1 MIGPEFLS
9 TFQLKPIETILDWE
23 NARRWKVYFES
34 EIYRRRRIESTAVAS
49 EDSSTSE
56 DSSKSEVSS
65 PSNDSFTT
73 DFTSISEDSST
84 SVVQTTSEDSTT
96 TQSPASVNLNAPE
109 NLIDTAEDSY
119 PNDSANSAANQNLM
133 DTENLIDN
141 DSPCEA
147 DNLLDNENP
156 TDADDFDDTED
167 YSSAG
172 MRRRRYSDVQLPQT
186 LTMELTLNEVVHIL
200 DVMTNHFDRNHW
212 SMVEGDL
219 MKEIRF
225 RMRRQGFRNR
235 DLVEEIGS
243 KGYVSDILNRRK
255 PLTLRTARIFR
266 DFFDIP
272 AEWLLNDCWDGEVPD
287 CGGAAEIVD
296 SRNRY

>member
-34 EIYRRRRIESTAVAS
+34 EIYRRRRLEST
-49 EDSSTSE
+49 
-56 DSSKSEVSS
+56 
-65 PSNDSFTT
+65 N
-73 DFTSISEDSST
+73 
-84 SVVQTTSEDSTT
+84 
-96 TQSPASVNLNAPE
+96 
-109 NLIDTAEDSY
+109 
-119 PNDSANSAANQNLM
+119 
-133 DTENLIDN
+133 ENLIDN

-147 DNLLDNENP
+147 DDLLDNENSRE
-156 TDADDFDDTED
+156 ADDLEDTEE

-172 MRRRRYSDVQLPQT
+172 KRRRRYSDVPLPET

>member
-1 MIGPEFLS
+1 MRDSHFGDGEFCNMIGPEFLS

-34 EIYRRRRIESTAVAS
+34 EIYRRRRLEST
-49 EDSSTSE
+49 
-56 DSSKSEVSS
+56 
-65 PSNDSFTT
+65 N
-73 DFTSISEDSST
+73 
-84 SVVQTTSEDSTT
+84 
-96 TQSPASVNLNAPE
+96 
-109 NLIDTAEDSY
+109 
-119 PNDSANSAANQNLM
+119 
-133 DTENLIDN
+133 ENLIDN

-147 DNLLDNENP
+147 DDLLDNENSRE
-156 TDADDFDDTED
+156 ADDLEDTEE

-172 MRRRRYSDVQLPQT
+172 KRRRRYSDVPLPET

>member
-34 EIYRRRRIESTAVAS
+34 EIYRRRCLESTAVAS
-49 EDSSTSE
+49 EDSSPSE
-56 DSSKSEVSS
+56 DSSKS
-65 PSNDSFTT
+65 D
-73 DFTSISEDSST
+73 
-84 SVVQTTSEDSTT
+84 
-96 TQSPASVNLNAPE
+96 
-109 NLIDTAEDSY
+109 
-119 PNDSANSAANQNLM
+119 
-133 DTENLIDN
+133 
-141 DSPCEA
+141 DSP
-147 DNLLDNENP
+147 
-156 TDADDFDDTED
+156 
-167 YSSAG
+167 SAG

>member
-34 EIYRRRRIESTAVAS
+34 EIYRRRCLESMAVAS

-56 DSSKSEVSS
+56 DS
-65 PSNDSFTT
+65 P
-73 DFTSISEDSST
+73 
-84 SVVQTTSEDSTT
+84 
-96 TQSPASVNLNAPE
+96 
-109 NLIDTAEDSY
+109 
-119 PNDSANSAANQNLM
+119 
-133 DTENLIDN
+133 
-141 DSPCEA
+141 
-147 DNLLDNENP
+147 
-156 TDADDFDDTED
+156 
-167 YSSAG
+167 SAG
-172 MRRRRYSDVQLPQT
+172 MRRRRYSDVQLPET

-287 CGGAAEIVD
+287 
-296 SRNRY
+296 

>member
-1 MIGPEFLS
+1 MIGPDFLS

-34 EIYRRRRIESTAVAS
+34 EIYRRRCLESTVVAS
-49 EDSSTSE
+49 EDSSQSE
-56 DSSKSEVSS
+56 DSSKS
-65 PSNDSFTT
+65 D
-73 DFTSISEDSST
+73 
-84 SVVQTTSEDSTT
+84 
-96 TQSPASVNLNAPE
+96 
-109 NLIDTAEDSY
+109 
-119 PNDSANSAANQNLM
+119 
-133 DTENLIDN
+133 
-141 DSPCEA
+141 DSP
-147 DNLLDNENP
+147 
-156 TDADDFDDTED
+156 
-167 YSSAG
+167 SAG
-172 MRRRRYSDVQLPQT
+172 MRRRRYSDVPLPET

-200 DVMTNHFDRNHW
+200 EVMTNHFDRNHW

-272 AEWLLNDCWDGEVPD
+272 AEWLLGDYLDCEVPD
-287 CGGAAEIVD
+287 
-296 SRNRY
+296 

>member
-34 EIYRRRRIESTAVAS
+34 EIYRRRCLESTAVAS
-49 EDSSTSE
+49 EDSSPSE
-56 DSSKSEVSS
+56 DS
-65 PSNDSFTT
+65 P
-73 DFTSISEDSST
+73 
-84 SVVQTTSEDSTT
+84 
-96 TQSPASVNLNAPE
+96 
-109 NLIDTAEDSY
+109 
-119 PNDSANSAANQNLM
+119 
-133 DTENLIDN
+133 
-141 DSPCEA
+141 
-147 DNLLDNENP
+147 
-156 TDADDFDDTED
+156 
-167 YSSAG
+167 SAG
-172 MRRRRYSDVQLPQT
+172 IRRRRYSEVQLPET

-296 SRNRY
+296 SRNRYLQQIQTDQ

>member
-34 EIYRRRRIESTAVAS
+34 EIYRRRRLESTVVAS
-49 EDSSTSE
+49 AETP
-56 DSSKSEVSS
+56 KSDVSS
-65 PSNDSFTT
+65 PS
-73 DFTSISEDSST
+73 DFTSPSEDSST
-84 SVVQTTSEDSTT
+84 SVVQTLSEDSTT
-96 TQSPASVNLNAPE
+96 TNSPVPVNLSAPE
-109 NLIDTAEDSY
+109 NLIDT
-119 PNDSANSAANQNLM
+119 
-133 DTENLIDN
+133 
-141 DSPCEA
+141 DSPDEA
-147 DNLLDNENP
+147 DDL
-156 TDADDFDDTED
+156 DDTED

-172 MRRRRYSDVQLPQT
+172 IRRRRYSEVQLPET

-287 CGGAAEIVD
+287 CGAAEIVD

>member
-34 EIYRRRRIESTAVAS
+34 EIYRRRCLESTAVAS
-49 EDSSTSE
+49 EDSS
-56 DSSKSEVSS
+56 
-65 PSNDSFTT
+65 P
-73 DFTSISEDSST
+73 SEDSST
-84 SVVQTTSEDSTT
+84 SVDQTTSEDSTT
-96 TQSPASVNLNAPE
+96 IDSE
-109 NLIDTAEDSY
+109 NS
-119 PNDSANSAANQNLM
+119 SATQNLM
-133 DTENLIDN
+133 DTENLLDT
-141 DSPCEA
+141 DSP
-147 DNLLDNENP
+147 NE
-156 TDADDFDDTED
+156 ADDFDDTEE

-172 MRRRRYSDVQLPQT
+172 KRRRRYSDVQLPQT

-287 CGGAAEIVD
+287 
-296 SRNRY
+296 

>member
-9 TFQLKPIETILDWE
+9 IFQLKPIETILDWE

-34 EIYRRRRIESTAVAS
+34 EIYRRRCLESTAVAS
-49 EDSSTSE
+49 EDSSTSV
-56 DSSKSEVSS
+56 DSLKSDVSS
-65 PSNDSFTT
+65 PSHDSSTT
-73 DFTSISEDSST
+73 DFSSTSEDST
-84 SVVQTTSEDSTT
+84 TFVDQTTSEDSTT
-96 TQSPASVNLNAPE
+96 TNSPAPVNLSAPE
-109 NLIDTAEDSY
+109 NLIDTAEDSN
-119 PNDSANSAANQNLM
+119 PNDSANPSANQNLM

-141 DSPCEA
+141 DSPVEA
-147 DNLLDNENP
+147 DDLLDYENP
-156 TDADDFDDTED
+156 TEADDLDDTED

-172 MRRRRYSDVQLPQT
+172 MRRRRYSDVPLPET

-200 DVMTNHFDRNHW
+200 DVMTNYFDRNHW

>member
-34 EIYRRRRIESTAVAS
+34 EIYRRRRLESTVVAS
-49 EDSSTSE
+49 EDSSQSE
-56 DSSKSEVSS
+56 DSSKS
-65 PSNDSFTT
+65 D
-73 DFTSISEDSST
+73 
-84 SVVQTTSEDSTT
+84 
-96 TQSPASVNLNAPE
+96 
-109 NLIDTAEDSY
+109 
-119 PNDSANSAANQNLM
+119 
-133 DTENLIDN
+133 
-141 DSPCEA
+141 DSP
-147 DNLLDNENP
+147 
-156 TDADDFDDTED
+156 
-167 YSSAG
+167 SAG
-172 MRRRRYSDVQLPQT
+172 MRRRRYSDVQLPET

>member
-34 EIYRRRRIESTAVAS
+34 EIYRRRRLEST
-49 EDSSTSE
+49 
-56 DSSKSEVSS
+56 
-65 PSNDSFTT
+65 N
-73 DFTSISEDSST
+73 
-84 SVVQTTSEDSTT
+84 
-96 TQSPASVNLNAPE
+96 
-109 NLIDTAEDSY
+109 
-119 PNDSANSAANQNLM
+119 
-133 DTENLIDN
+133 ENLIDN

-147 DNLLDNENP
+147 DDLLDNENSRE
-156 TDADDFDDTED
+156 ADDLEDTEE

-172 MRRRRYSDVQLPQT
+172 KRRRRYSDVPLPET

-287 CGGAAEIVD
+287 CGAAEIVD

>member
-34 EIYRRRRIESTAVAS
+34 EIYRRRCLESTAVAS
-49 EDSSTSE
+49 EDSSPSE
-56 DSSKSEVSS
+56 DS
-65 PSNDSFTT
+65 TT
-73 DFTSISEDSST
+73 FVD
-84 SVVQTTSEDSTT
+84 QTTSEDSTT
-96 TQSPASVNLNAPE
+96 TNSPAPGNLV
-109 NLIDTAEDSY
+109 
-119 PNDSANSAANQNLM
+119 
-133 DTENLIDN
+133 DN
-141 DSPCEA
+141 DGLSEA
-147 DNLLDNENP
+147 DDL
-156 TDADDFDDTED
+156 DDTED

-172 MRRRRYSDVQLPQT
+172 MRRRRYSDVQLPET

>member
-34 EIYRRRRIESTAVAS
+34 EIYRRRCLESTAVAS
-49 EDSSTSE
+49 EDSSPSE
-56 DSSKSEVSS
+56 DSSKS
-65 PSNDSFTT
+65 D
-73 DFTSISEDSST
+73 
-84 SVVQTTSEDSTT
+84 
-96 TQSPASVNLNAPE
+96 
-109 NLIDTAEDSY
+109 
-119 PNDSANSAANQNLM
+119 
-133 DTENLIDN
+133 
-141 DSPCEA
+141 DSP
-147 DNLLDNENP
+147 
-156 TDADDFDDTED
+156 
-167 YSSAG
+167 SAG
-172 MRRRRYSDVQLPQT
+172 MRRRRYSDVQLPET

>member
-34 EIYRRRRIESTAVAS
+34 EIYRRRCLESTAVAS
-49 EDSSTSE
+49 EDSPMSE
-56 DSSKSEVSS
+56 DSS
-65 PSNDSFTT
+65 PS
-73 DFTSISEDSST
+73 DFTSPSED
-84 SVVQTTSEDSTT
+84 QTLSEDSTT
-96 TQSPASVNLNAPE
+96 TNSPAPVNLSAPE
-109 NLIDTAEDSY
+109 NLIDTAEDSN
-119 PNDSANSAANQNLM
+119 PNDSANSSAIQNLM
-133 DTENLIDN
+133 DMENLIDN
-141 DSPCEA
+141 YSHCEA
-147 DNLLDNENP
+147 DDLLDNENH
-156 TDADDFDDTED
+156 TEADDLDDTED

-172 MRRRRYSDVQLPQT
+172 MRRRRYSDVQLPET

-272 AEWLLNDCWDGEVPD
+272 AEWLLGDYLDCEVPD
-287 CGGAAEIVD
+287 
-296 SRNRY
+296 

>member
-1 MIGPEFLS
+1 M
-9 TFQLKPIETILDWE
+9 D
-23 NARRWKVYFES
+23 
-34 EIYRRRRIESTAVAS
+34 
-49 EDSSTSE
+49 
-56 DSSKSEVSS
+56 
-65 PSNDSFTT
+65 
-73 DFTSISEDSST
+73 
-84 SVVQTTSEDSTT
+84 
-96 TQSPASVNLNAPE
+96 
-109 NLIDTAEDSY
+109 AE
-119 PNDSANSAANQNLM
+119 
-133 DTENLIDN
+133 
-141 DSPCEA
+141 
-147 DNLLDNENP
+147 NLLDTDNP
-156 TDADDFDDTED
+156 SEADDFDDTED

-172 MRRRRYSDVQLPQT
+172 KRRRRYSDVQLPET

-200 DVMTNHFDRNHW
+200 DVMDNHFDRNHW
-212 SMVEGDL
+212 SMVAGDL
-219 MKEIRF
+219 MKEIRL

-272 AEWLLNDCWDGEVPD
+272 AEWLLSDYLYCEVPD

>member
-34 EIYRRRRIESTAVAS
+34 EIYRRRRLEST
-49 EDSSTSE
+49 
-56 DSSKSEVSS
+56 
-65 PSNDSFTT
+65 N
-73 DFTSISEDSST
+73 
-84 SVVQTTSEDSTT
+84 
-96 TQSPASVNLNAPE
+96 
-109 NLIDTAEDSY
+109 
-119 PNDSANSAANQNLM
+119 
-133 DTENLIDN
+133 ENLIDN

-147 DNLLDNENP
+147 DDLLDNENP
-156 TDADDFDDTED
+156 TEADDLDDTED
-167 YSSAG
+167 SSSAG
-172 MRRRRYSDVQLPQT
+172 MRRRRYSDVQLPET

-287 CGGAAEIVD
+287 CGAAEIVD

>member
-1 MIGPEFLS
+1 MRDSHFGDGEFCDMIGPEFLS
-9 TFQLKPIETILDWE
+9 TFQLKPIETILDYE
-23 NARRWKVYFES
+23 NACRWKVYFES
-34 EIYRRRRIESTAVAS
+34 EIYRRRLESTA
-49 EDSSTSE
+49 D
-56 DSSKSEVSS
+56 
-65 PSNDSFTT
+65 
-73 DFTSISEDSST
+73 
-84 SVVQTTSEDSTT
+84 
-96 TQSPASVNLNAPE
+96 
-109 NLIDTAEDSY
+109 DSY

-147 DNLLDNENP
+147 ENLIDNENP
-156 TDADDFDDTED
+156 TDADDLDDTED

-172 MRRRRYSDVQLPQT
+172 MRRRRYSDVPLPET

-272 AEWLLNDCWDGEVPD
+272 AEWLLGDYLDCEVPD
-287 CGGAAEIVD
+287 
-296 SRNRY
+296 

>member
-34 EIYRRRRIESTAVAS
+34 EIYRRRRLEST
-49 EDSSTSE
+49 
-56 DSSKSEVSS
+56 
-65 PSNDSFTT
+65 N
-73 DFTSISEDSST
+73 
-84 SVVQTTSEDSTT
+84 
-96 TQSPASVNLNAPE
+96 
-109 NLIDTAEDSY
+109 
-119 PNDSANSAANQNLM
+119 
-133 DTENLIDN
+133 ENLIDN

-147 DNLLDNENP
+147 DDLLDNENSRE
-156 TDADDFDDTED
+156 ADDLEDTEE

-172 MRRRRYSDVQLPQT
+172 KRRRRYSDVPLPET

-287 CGGAAEIVD
+287 
-296 SRNRY
+296 

>member
-1 MIGPEFLS
+1 LRDSHFGDGEFCNMIGPEFLS

-34 EIYRRRRIESTAVAS
+34 EIYRRRRLESTVVAS
-49 EDSSTSE
+49 AETP
-56 DSSKSEVSS
+56 KSDVSS
-65 PSNDSFTT
+65 PS
-73 DFTSISEDSST
+73 DFTSPSEDSST
-84 SVVQTTSEDSTT
+84 SVVQTLSEDSTT
-96 TQSPASVNLNAPE
+96 TNSPVPVNLSAPE
-109 NLIDTAEDSY
+109 NLIDT
-119 PNDSANSAANQNLM
+119 
-133 DTENLIDN
+133 
-141 DSPCEA
+141 DSPDEA
-147 DNLLDNENP
+147 DDL
-156 TDADDFDDTED
+156 DDTED

-172 MRRRRYSDVQLPQT
+172 IRRRRYSEVQLPET

-287 CGGAAEIVD
+287 
-296 SRNRY
+296 

>member
-34 EIYRRRRIESTAVAS
+34 EIYRRRCLESTAVAS
-49 EDSSTSE
+49 EDSPMSE
-56 DSSKSEVSS
+56 DSYKSDVSS
-65 PSNDSFTT
+65 LSNDSFAT
-73 DFTSISEDSST
+73 DFTSPSEDPTT
-84 SVVQTTSEDSTT
+84 SVDQTTYEDSTT
-96 TQSPASVNLNAPE
+96 TNSPVPVNLSAPE
-109 NLIDTAEDSY
+109 NLIDT
-119 PNDSANSAANQNLM
+119 
-133 DTENLIDN
+133 
-141 DSPCEA
+141 DSPDEA
-147 DNLLDNENP
+147 DDL
-156 TDADDFDDTED
+156 DDTED

-172 MRRRRYSDVQLPQT
+172 IRRRRYSEVQLPET

-272 AEWLLNDCWDGEVPD
+272 AEWLLGDYLDCEVPD
-287 CGGAAEIVD
+287 
-296 SRNRY
+296 

>member
-34 EIYRRRRIESTAVAS
+34 EIYRRRRLESTAVAS
-49 EDSSTSE
+49 EDSS
-56 DSSKSEVSS
+56 
-65 PSNDSFTT
+65 PS
-73 DFTSISEDSST
+73 DFTSPSEDPTT
-84 SVVQTTSEDSTT
+84 SVDQTPSENSTT
-96 TQSPASVNLNAPE
+96 TNSRVPVNLSAPE
-109 NLIDTAEDSY
+109 NLIDTY
-119 PNDSANSAANQNLM
+119 
-133 DTENLIDN
+133 
-141 DSPCEA
+141 SPDEA
-147 DNLLDNENP
+147 DDL
-156 TDADDFDDTED
+156 DDTED

-172 MRRRRYSDVQLPQT
+172 MRRRRYSDVQLPDT

-272 AEWLLNDCWDGEVPD
+272 AEWLLGDYLDCEVPD
-287 CGGAAEIVD
+287 
-296 SRNRY
+296 

>member
-34 EIYRRRRIESTAVAS
+34 EIYRRRCLESTAVAS
-49 EDSSTSE
+49 EDSSPSE
-56 DSSKSEVSS
+56 DS
-65 PSNDSFTT
+65 TT
-73 DFTSISEDSST
+73 FVD
-84 SVVQTTSEDSTT
+84 QTTSEDSTT
-96 TQSPASVNLNAPE
+96 TNSPAPGNLV
-109 NLIDTAEDSY
+109 
-119 PNDSANSAANQNLM
+119 
-133 DTENLIDN
+133 DN
-141 DSPCEA
+141 DGLSEA
-147 DNLLDNENP
+147 DDL
-156 TDADDFDDTED
+156 DDTED

-172 MRRRRYSDVQLPQT
+172 MRRRRYSDVQLPET

-225 RMRRQGFRNR
+225 RMRRQGFRTR

-272 AEWLLNDCWDGEVPD
+272 AEWLLNDCWDGEIPD
-287 CGGAAEIVD
+287 CGGATEIVD

>member
-34 EIYRRRRIESTAVAS
+34 EIYRRRRLESTAVAS
-49 EDSSTSE
+49 EDFSLTE

-65 PSNDSFTT
+65 PANDSFTT
-73 DFTSISEDSST
+73 DFTSTSEDSSP
-84 SVVQTTSEDSTT
+84 SVDQTTSEDSTT
-96 TQSPASVNLNAPE
+96 TQSPASDNLSAPE
-109 NLIDTAEDSY
+109 NLIDT
-119 PNDSANSAANQNLM
+119 
-133 DTENLIDN
+133 
-141 DSPCEA
+141 DSPDEA
-147 DNLLDNENP
+147 DDPDN
-156 TDADDFDDTED
+156 TED
-167 YSSAG
+167 YSSDG
-172 MRRRRYSDVQLPQT
+172 MRRRRYSEVKLPDT

-200 DVMTNHFDRNHW
+200 EVMTNHFDRNHW

-287 CGGAAEIVD
+287 
-296 SRNRY
+296 

>member
-23 NARRWKVYFES
+23 NARRWKVCFES
-34 EIYRRRRIESTAVAS
+34 EIYRRRCLESTAVAS
-49 EDSSTSE
+49 EDSSPSE
-56 DSSKSEVSS
+56 DSSKS
-65 PSNDSFTT
+65 D
-73 DFTSISEDSST
+73 
-84 SVVQTTSEDSTT
+84 
-96 TQSPASVNLNAPE
+96 
-109 NLIDTAEDSY
+109 
-119 PNDSANSAANQNLM
+119 
-133 DTENLIDN
+133 
-141 DSPCEA
+141 DSP
-147 DNLLDNENP
+147 
-156 TDADDFDDTED
+156 
-167 YSSAG
+167 SAG
-172 MRRRRYSDVQLPQT
+172 MRRRRYSDVQLPHT

-272 AEWLLNDCWDGEVPD
+272 AEWLLGDYLDCEVPD

>member
-1 MIGPEFLS
+1 LRDSRFIDGEFCDMIGPEFLS

-34 EIYRRRRIESTAVAS
+34 EIYRRRRLESTAVAS
-49 EDSSTSE
+49 EDSS
-56 DSSKSEVSS
+56 
-65 PSNDSFTT
+65 PS
-73 DFTSISEDSST
+73 DFTSPSEDPTT
-84 SVVQTTSEDSTT
+84 SVDQTPSENSTT
-96 TQSPASVNLNAPE
+96 TNSRVPVNLSAPE
-109 NLIDTAEDSY
+109 NLIDTY
-119 PNDSANSAANQNLM
+119 
-133 DTENLIDN
+133 
-141 DSPCEA
+141 SPDEA
-147 DNLLDNENP
+147 DDL
-156 TDADDFDDTED
+156 DDTED

-172 MRRRRYSDVQLPQT
+172 MRRRRYSDVQLPDT

-272 AEWLLNDCWDGEVPD
+272 AEWLLGDYLDCEVPD
-287 CGGAAEIVD
+287 
-296 SRNRY
+296 

>member
-34 EIYRRRRIESTAVAS
+34 EIYRRRRLESSAVAT
-49 EDSSTSE
+49 EDFPTSE
-56 DSSKSEVSS
+56 DSHKSDVSS
-65 PSNDSFTT
+65 PS
-73 DFTSISEDSST
+73 DFTST
-84 SVVQTTSEDSTT
+84 SVDQTTSEDSTST
-96 TQSPASVNLNAPE
+96 NSPAPVNLSAPE
-109 NLIDTAEDSY
+109 NLIDTAEDSN
-119 PNDSANSAANQNLM
+119 PNDSANSSAIQNRM
-133 DTENLIDN
+133 DMENLIDN
-141 DSPCEA
+141 YSPCEA
-147 DNLLDNENP
+147 DDLLDNENP
-156 TDADDFDDTED
+156 TEADDLDDTED

-172 MRRRRYSDVQLPQT
+172 MRRRRYSDLQLPET

-272 AEWLLNDCWDGEVPD
+272 AEWLLGDYLDCEVPD
-287 CGGAAEIVD
+287 
-296 SRNRY
+296 

>member
-109 NLIDTAEDSY
+109 NLIDTAEDSN
-119 PNDSANSAANQNLM
+119 PNDSANPSANQNLM
-133 DTENLIDN
+133 DSDNLIDN
-141 DSPCEA
+141 DIPCEA
-147 DNLLDNENP
+147 DDL
-156 TDADDFDDTED
+156 DDTED

-172 MRRRRYSDVQLPQT
+172 IRRRRYSDVPLPET

-287 CGGAAEIVD
+287 
-296 SRNRY
+296 

>member
-34 EIYRRRRIESTAVAS
+34 EIYRRRCLESTAVAS
-49 EDSSTSE
+49 EDSSTSV
-56 DSSKSEVSS
+56 D
-65 PSNDSFTT
+65 
-73 DFTSISEDSST
+73 
-84 SVVQTTSEDSTT
+84 QTTSEDSTT
-96 TQSPASVNLNAPE
+96 TQSPAP
-109 NLIDTAEDSY
+109 
-119 PNDSANSAANQNLM
+119 
-133 DTENLIDN
+133 ENLIDN

-147 DNLLDNENP
+147 DDLLDNENP
-156 TDADDFDDTED
+156 TDADDLDDTED

-172 MRRRRYSDVQLPQT
+172 MRRRRYSDVPLPET

-272 AEWLLNDCWDGEVPD
+272 AEWLLGDYLDCEVPD
-287 CGGAAEIVD
+287 
-296 SRNRY
+296 

>member
-34 EIYRRRRIESTAVAS
+34 EIYRRRCLESTAGAS
-49 EDSSTSE
+49 EDSSLTE
-56 DSSKSEVSS
+56 DSSQSNDSS
-65 PSNDSFTT
+65 PSNDSSTT
-73 DFTSISEDSST
+73 DFTSTSEDST
-84 SVVQTTSEDSTT
+84 TFVDQTTSEDSTT
-96 TQSPASVNLNAPE
+96 TNFPVPVNLSAPE
-109 NLIDTAEDSY
+109 NLIDTAEDSN
-119 PNDSANSAANQNLM
+119 PNDSANSSAIQNRM
-133 DTENLIDN
+133 DMENLIDN
-141 DSPCEA
+141 
-147 DNLLDNENP
+147 ENP
-156 TDADDFDDTED
+156 TEADDLDDTED
-167 YSSAG
+167 YSSSG
-172 MRRRRYSDVQLPQT
+172 MRRRRYSDVPLPET

>member
-34 EIYRRRRIESTAVAS
+34 EIYRRRRLEST
-49 EDSSTSE
+49 
-56 DSSKSEVSS
+56 
-65 PSNDSFTT
+65 N
-73 DFTSISEDSST
+73 
-84 SVVQTTSEDSTT
+84 
-96 TQSPASVNLNAPE
+96 
-109 NLIDTAEDSY
+109 
-119 PNDSANSAANQNLM
+119 
-133 DTENLIDN
+133 ENLIDN

-147 DNLLDNENP
+147 DDLLDNENP
-156 TDADDFDDTED
+156 TDADDLDDTED

-172 MRRRRYSDVQLPQT
+172 MRRRRYSDVPLPET

-272 AEWLLNDCWDGEVPD
+272 AEWLLADYLDCEVPD
-287 CGGAAEIVD
+287 
-296 SRNRY
+296 

>member
-34 EIYRRRRIESTAVAS
+34 EIYRRRRLESTAVAS
-49 EDSSTSE
+49 EDSSTSV
-56 DSSKSEVSS
+56 D
-65 PSNDSFTT
+65 
-73 DFTSISEDSST
+73 
-84 SVVQTTSEDSTT
+84 QTTSEDSTT
-96 TQSPASVNLNAPE
+96 TNSPAPVNLSAPE
-109 NLIDTAEDSY
+109 NLI
-119 PNDSANSAANQNLM
+119 

-141 DSPCEA
+141 DSPVEA
-147 DNLLDNENP
+147 DDL
-156 TDADDFDDTED
+156 DDTED
-167 YSSAG
+167 YSRRG
-172 MRRRRYSDVQLPQT
+172 MRRRRYSDVQLPET

>member
-34 EIYRRRRIESTAVAS
+34 EIYRRRCLESIAVAS
-49 EDSSTSE
+49 EESP
-56 DSSKSEVSS
+56 KSDVSS
-65 PSNDSFTT
+65 PS
-73 DFTSISEDSST
+73 DFTST
-84 SVVQTTSEDSTT
+84 SVDQTTSEDSTST
-96 TQSPASVNLNAPE
+96 NSPAPVNLSAPE
-109 NLIDTAEDSY
+109 NLIDT
-119 PNDSANSAANQNLM
+119 
-133 DTENLIDN
+133 
-141 DSPCEA
+141 DSPDEA
-147 DNLLDNENP
+147 DDL
-156 TDADDFDDTED
+156 DDTED

-172 MRRRRYSDVQLPQT
+172 MRRRRYSDVPLPET

>member
-1 MIGPEFLS
+1 LNPL
-9 TFQLKPIETILDWE
+9 
-23 NARRWKVYFES
+23 R
-34 EIYRRRRIESTAVAS
+34 TAT
-49 EDSSTSE
+49 TSN
-56 DSSKSEVSS
+56 SHAIV
-65 PSNDSFTT
+65 NSFTT
-73 DFTSISEDSST
+73 GNLID
-84 SVVQTTSEDSTT
+84 TSEDSTT
-96 TQSPASVNLNAPE
+96 
-109 NLIDTAEDSY
+109 
-119 PNDSANSAANQNLM
+119 NDSENSSATQNLM
-133 DTENLIDN
+133 DAE
-141 DSPCEA
+141 
-147 DNLLDNENP
+147 NLLDTDNP
-156 TDADDFDDTED
+156 SEADDFDDTED

-172 MRRRRYSDVQLPQT
+172 KRRRRYSDVQLPET

-200 DVMTNHFDRNHW
+200 DVMANHFDRNHW
-212 SMVEGDL
+212 SMVAGDL
-219 MKEIRF
+219 MKEIRL

-272 AEWLLNDCWDGEVPD
+272 AEWLLSDYLYCEVPD

>member
-34 EIYRRRRIESTAVAS
+34 EIYRRRCLESTAVAS
-49 EDSSTSE
+49 EDSSTSV
-56 DSSKSEVSS
+56 DSLKSDVSS
-65 PSNDSFTT
+65 PSHDSSTT
-73 DFTSISEDSST
+73 DFSSTSEDST
-84 SVVQTTSEDSTT
+84 TFVDQTTSEDSTT
-96 TQSPASVNLNAPE
+96 TKSPAPVNLSAPE
-109 NLIDTAEDSY
+109 NLIDTAEDSN
-119 PNDSANSAANQNLM
+119 PNDSANPSANQNLM

-141 DSPCEA
+141 DSPVEA
-147 DNLLDNENP
+147 DDLLDYENP
-156 TDADDFDDTED
+156 TEADDLDDTED

-172 MRRRRYSDVQLPQT
+172 MRRRRYSDVPLPET

-200 DVMTNHFDRNHW
+200 DVMTNYFDRNHW

>member
-1 MIGPEFLS
+1 
-9 TFQLKPIETILDWE
+9 
-23 NARRWKVYFES
+23 
-34 EIYRRRRIESTAVAS
+34 
-49 EDSSTSE
+49 
-56 DSSKSEVSS
+56 
-65 PSNDSFTT
+65 
-73 DFTSISEDSST
+73 
-84 SVVQTTSEDSTT
+84 
-96 TQSPASVNLNAPE
+96 
-109 NLIDTAEDSY
+109 
-119 PNDSANSAANQNLM
+119 
-133 DTENLIDN
+133 
-141 DSPCEA
+141 
-147 DNLLDNENP
+147 
-156 TDADDFDDTED
+156 
-167 YSSAG
+167 
-172 MRRRRYSDVQLPQT
+172 
-186 LTMELTLNEVVHIL
+186 MELTLNEVVHIL

>member
-34 EIYRRRRIESTAVAS
+34 EIYRRRRLESTVVAS
-49 EDSSTSE
+49 AETP
-56 DSSKSEVSS
+56 KSDVSS
-65 PSNDSFTT
+65 PS
-73 DFTSISEDSST
+73 DFTSPSEDSST
-84 SVVQTTSEDSTT
+84 SVVQTLSEDSTT
-96 TQSPASVNLNAPE
+96 TNSPVPVNLSAPE
-109 NLIDTAEDSY
+109 NLIDT
-119 PNDSANSAANQNLM
+119 
-133 DTENLIDN
+133 
-141 DSPCEA
+141 DSPDEA
-147 DNLLDNENP
+147 DDL
-156 TDADDFDDTED
+156 DDTED

-172 MRRRRYSDVQLPQT
+172 IRRRRYSEVQLPET

-272 AEWLLNDCWDGEVPD
+272 AEWLLGDYLDCEVPD
-287 CGGAAEIVD
+287 
-296 SRNRY
+296 

>member
-34 EIYRRRRIESTAVAS
+34 EIYRRRCLESTAVAS
-49 EDSSTSE
+49 EDSSTSV
-56 DSSKSEVSS
+56 DSLKSDVSS
-65 PSNDSFTT
+65 PSHDSSTT
-73 DFTSISEDSST
+73 DFSSTSEDST
-84 SVVQTTSEDSTT
+84 TFVDQTTSEDSTT
-96 TQSPASVNLNAPE
+96 TNSPAPVNLSAPE
-109 NLIDTAEDSY
+109 NLIDTAEDSN
-119 PNDSANSAANQNLM
+119 PNDSANPSANQNLM

-141 DSPCEA
+141 DSPVEA
-147 DNLLDNENP
+147 DDLLDYENP
-156 TDADDFDDTED
+156 TEADDLDDTED

-172 MRRRRYSDVQLPQT
+172 MRRRRYSDVPLPET

-200 DVMTNHFDRNHW
+200 DVMTNYFDRNHW